1 MRKIAGIIAT
11 LFVSGAVILLASFLL
26 LKLKPGDPVL
36 SLPGMSGNAA
46 SSLSVRDQR
55 YEELYAQYGF
65 NLPVFYFTLGNM
77 AVPDSFNYVA
87 NPVVRSFL
95 INLSRETGRP
105 DIIALINAQLLN
117 CSEEAKL
124 MSPDYQWIISREI
137 MNLMK
142 VETWDQFSSSYN
154 KVIEIWKSE
163 NVPHLKSTDLISA
176 NLRIVKSGWKQWIP
190 TMSFHGNNQFH
201 TWCKG
206 WLKGSDSGIVKIYRT
221 SHLNGLPVYSVI
233 KKPFIITMIISILS
247 MLLSVIIAIPAACEL
262 VIRRDNKWIE
272 RLNNA
277 LLFLYSVPVFW
288 VAVLFL
294 IFFASPMFL
303 NVFPSSGI
311 EPVEGFPDDIGI
323 FMRAFIGIGYFV
335 LPVIALSYGAIIFFI
350 RLLRNGLLSELQQ
363 DYVVTARAS
372 GYTERSIVYRFA
384 LKNAFYSSLTLM
396 WITFP
401 ALLSGSVLIENVF
414 SIPGMGSLLIRSV
427 QNQDHPVLISIFMLI
442 GIITSLSFVLLDIVQ
457 SYFDPRLKIEKGGM
471 YE

>member
-26 LKLKPGDPVL
+26 LKMKPGDPVL
-36 SLPGMSGNAA
+36 SLPGMSGNAS

-55 YEELYAQYGF
+55 YEELYSRYGF
-65 NLPVFYFTLGNM
+65 NLPAFYFSLGNM

-87 NPVVRSFL
+87 NPLERSFL

-105 DIIALINAQLLN
+105 DIIALINAQLLK
-117 CSEEAKL
+117 CTEDAKL
-124 MSPDYQWIISREI
+124 LSPDFQWIISREI

-142 VETWDQFSSSYN
+142 ADKWDQFISSYS
-154 KVIEIWKSE
+154 KVIDLWKSE
-163 NVPHLKSTDLISA
+163 GVPHLKSTELISA
-176 NLRIVKSGWKQWIP
+176 NLQMTKCGWKQWMP
-190 TMSFHGNNQFH
+190 TISFHGNNQFH

-206 WLKGSDSGIVKIYRT
+206 WLTGSDSGIVKVYRT

-233 KKPFIITMIISILS
+233 KKPFTITLIISILS
-247 MLLSVIIAIPAACEL
+247 ILLSVVIAIPAACEL
-262 VIRRDNKWIE
+262 VIRRENKWIE

-288 VAVLFL
+288 VAVLIL

-311 EPVEGFPDDIGI
+311 EPVEGFPDDIG
-323 FMRAFIGIGYFV
+323 FVMRAFIGMGYFI
-335 LPVIALSYGAIIFFI
+335 LPVVALSYGAVIFFI

-427 QNQDHPVLISIFMLI
+427 QNQDHPVLIGIFMLI
-442 GIITSLSFVLLDIVQ
+442 GLITSLSFVLLDIIQ
-457 SYFDPRLKIEKGGM
+457 SYVDPRLKIEKGGM